1 MSSVPAL
8 TTTFVPSP
16 SCTIDIYMESF
27 STGLI
32 CAVGTQIVPC
42 NYYHLGVDSSTSDC
56 FPSGWASTSDAYF
69 SPGIC
74 PSGYTQACQ
83 NVTGSETR
91 ATCCPTGFECGTD
104 TYWPWYVTNLCTYPL
119 TTSQVLVYTTS
130 ILGEGN
136 AVFTSTEDNQGINAF
151 GIQIRYQSTD
161 FVSSSSTAAPSST
174 ATSSTASVTG
184 QSTGSGS
191 SSSASPTGTGN
202 SSGDSSS
209 SSSGLSTG
217 AKAGIGIGVALGV
230 LALLGCIV
238 FLFVRKRRAAAAA
251 ADAGDG
257 DDLGGALGSDGP
269 SSGGHRVN
277 SMASPGSGIAY
288 TAVST
293 GSPAPEQ
300 QKYYSGDSTAVPPMA
315 EAPTDAPWTMPAEL
329 PAEHSQ
335 RY

>member
-16 SCTIDIYMESF
+16 SCTVDIYMESF

-56 FPSGWASTSDAYF
+56 LPSGWASSTGAYF

-91 ATCCPTGFECGTD
+91 ATCCPTGFD
-104 TYWPWYVTNLCTYPL
+104 
-119 TTSQVLVYTTS
+119 QVLVYTTS

-151 GIQIRYQSTD
+151 GIEIRYQSTD
-161 FVSSSSTAAPSST
+161 FASSSSTA
-174 ATSSTASVTG
+174 TSAASASATG

-191 SSSASPTGTGN
+191 SSSASPSGTGN
-202 SSGDSSS
+202 SSSDSSGHSSS

-230 LALLGCIV
+230 LALLGIFI
-238 FLFVRKRRAAAAA
+238 FLVVRKRRAAATA
-251 ADAGDG
+251 AGDG
-257 DDLGGALGSDGP
+257 DGDGLGGALDSEGNMASM
-269 SSGGHRVN
+269 SGGPTTGDHRAS

-300 QKYYSGDSTAVPPMA
+300 QKYYSADSTAVPPMA

-329 PAEHSQ
+329 PAETPQ